1 MKIDNDDIENSQSDK
16 VLMVT
21 IDESLCWSEQVYET
35 CKKINF
41 NLHTLKEIKKR
52 TSQ

>member
-21 IDESLCWSEQVYET
+21 
-35 CKKINF
+35 
-41 NLHTLKEIKKR
+41 LKEIKKR